1 VGIIGPIK
9 ALQIPVKKDTA
20 VITGFAIGTAAA
32 AALVI

>member
-1 VGIIGPIK
+1 LRSGVAEVK
-9 ALQIPVKKDTA
+9 DVKKDTA